1 MERNFRQLL
10 EERWSEGKFVCVGL
24 DSDFEKIPGARVG
37 GVMRTIL
44 GFNRQIIE
52 ATHDLVCA
60 YKPNIAFYE
69 AYGEAGWLALRETI
83 VYARKVAPEV
93 PVILDAKR
101 ADIGNTN
108 QGYVKNIFGFLDVD
122 AVTVNPYLGG
132 GSLKPF
138 LDQKNKGV
146 IVLCRTSNPSAG
158 EFQNLRVSVPSAFE
172 NGDRSLPFYQYVAER
187 VRYHWNEHG
196 NCGLVVG
203 ATAPKEL
210 AEIRRIVG
218 DMPILIPGIGTQ
230 GGDIV
235 QTVAAGK
242 DSRDKGMIINSSSK
256 IIFSEN
262 PRAETQK
269 LHSAVCDCLTAKV

>member
-158 EFQNLRVSVPSAFE
+158 
-172 NGDRSLPFYQYVAER
+172 
-187 VRYHWNEHG
+187 
-196 NCGLVVG
+196 
-203 ATAPKEL
+203 
-210 AEIRRIVG
+210 
-218 DMPILIPGIGTQ
+218 
-230 GGDIV
+230 
-235 QTVAAGK
+235 
-242 DSRDKGMIINSSSK
+242 
-256 IIFSEN
+256 
-262 PRAETQK
+262 
-269 LHSAVCDCLTAKV
+269 